1 MKIFFSFGYI
11 VIIVIKMEIKE
22 LNIILSYQL
31 LIRNLCRILYR
42 KFKRKF

>member
-1 MKIFFSFGYI
+1 MKVFFSFPYL

-42 KFKRKF
+42 KI